1 MCVCVYRVA
10 LHGVQRQYVTFQ
22 QRLSHHSSGEPVY
35 SFGPQRFS
43 SALSV
48 LALVRSQ
55 ASALTCADT
64 FVSLIQPQKANA
76 DTDLSVDISEGIK
89 KKEKKKR
96 ESDSTRLRTGVIR
109 VSAASVCTG
118 FDCVM
123 KEEGGG
129 GRLRSRMTD
138 NSAVGLFFQW
148 RGKKSNIEVFVW
160 GFFFVFFIFFYLLP
174 I

>member
-1 MCVCVYRVA
+1 M
-10 LHGVQRQYVTFQ
+10 
-22 QRLSHHSSGEPVY
+22 
-35 SFGPQRFS
+35 
-43 SALSV
+43 
-48 LALVRSQ
+48 RSQ

-89 KKEKKKR
+89 KKE

-123 KEEGGG
+123 KGWGGG
-129 GRLRSRMTD
+129 GRQRSRMTD

-148 RGKKSNIEVFVW
+148 RGKKSNIEVFV
-160 GFFFVFFIFFYLLP
+160 FFFFFDLLP